1 MTPELIEAATT
12 LADTLARENAAL
24 AALDLPRAAGLLA
37 EKQSS
42 AEAFARAQAAAGLQA
57 VFDAEQ
63 RRLAAAI
70 AARLSDIARE
80 NHRLLERALGV
91 QRRVLNTVAR
101 AAAKAVGRAPRYGAT
116 GALAP
121 VRQTPVVVSARV

>member
-1 MTPELIEAATT
+1 MTPELIEAATA

-24 AALDLPRAAGLLA
+24 ALLDLPRAGGLLA
-37 EKQSS
+37 EKQRS
-42 AEAFARAQAAAGLQA
+42 AEAFARAQAAADLA
-57 VFDAEQ
+57 AAFDAEQ
-63 RRLAAAI
+63 QRLAAAI
-70 AARLSDIARE
+70 ATRLSDLAQE
-80 NHRLLERALGV
+80 NRRLLERALGV

-121 VRQTPVVVSARV
+121 GRQAPVVVSARV